1 MSQPAENL
9 RVRRTR
15 KLLREAL
22 VGLIE
27 ERGFDHVTVGAITER
42 AMVSRAAFY
51 RNYRD
56 KFHLVEQIFDEAMAQ
71 LQGSMDAEAEAA
83 ADGGERPALERWVA
97 FFEHLDAYHRM
108 YGALLGRKGSPWFAQ
123 RMRAALT
130 DMVAPHFPPPE
141 NTVTPGLVPSV
152 LSSMFVA
159 SITWWLEGERPVP
172 PREIATRSA
181 ELAGAVIAEANS
193 WRPPA

>member
-1 MSQPAENL
+1 MSQPTENL

-22 VGLIE
+22 VDLIE
-27 ERGFDHVTVGAITER
+27 QRGFDKVTVGNITER

-71 LQGSMDAEAEAA
+71 LRGTMDA
-83 ADGGERPALERWVA
+83 DERPTLERWVA

-123 RMRAALT
+123 RMRATLS
-130 DMVAPHFPPPE
+130 DMAAPHFPPQE
-141 NTVTPGLVPSV
+141 NTATPGLVPSV

-159 SITWWLEGERPVP
+159 SITWWLEGGRPVP

-181 ELAGAVIAEANS
+181 ELAGAVIAEANGWPVS
-193 WRPPA
+193 T

>member
-1 MSQPAENL
+1 MSSPTENL

-22 VGLIE
+22 VDLIE
-27 ERGFDHVTVGAITER
+27 ERGFDQVTVGEITAR
-42 AMVSRAAFY
+42 AMVSRASFY

-56 KFHLVEQIFDEAMAQ
+56 KYHLVEQIFDEAMAQ
-71 LQGSMDAEAEAA
+71 VRGTVEADEQ
-83 ADGGERPALERWVA
+83 PPLERWVA

-108 YGALLGRKGSPWFAQ
+108 YGALLGRRGSPWFAQ
-123 RMRAALT
+123 RMRAALA

-141 NTVTPGLVPSV
+141 NSVAPGLVPSV
-152 LSSMFVA
+152 LSSVFAA
-159 SITWWLEGERPVP
+159 SITWWLEGGRPVP

-181 ELAGAVIAEANS
+181 QLAGAVIAEANG
-193 WRPPA
+193 WRAGPPGR